1 VGILFFLFEFFSD
14 QLLAF
19 MVLSVVWL
27 SEIFSVI
34 SLRTVPSISF
44 FPRAFFFYFSLFH
57 IYFFSFPF
65 GFSYLALFT
74 TVLYIQHSM
83 VFCWNTYEIPAL
95 ESGLI
100 TALTLRVGMG
110 QQVPDLRTSDG
121 TAVAPTALSEIQ
133 RIAGQSSGSSEGH
146 SLQSIQ
152 VASPS
157 NLLTAEI
164 PPDSINGP
172 YSVSSTGTAQRRR
185 SSTETDFEHEEH
197 LRESYSRHVEL
208 SRRIQQEQ
216 LSAMLGIHVPNSS
229 GMSQSSHSN
238 SLPPSPYRSR
248 AGSIFNSTPLSS
260 PRPHEEHRHGH
271 GHGHGLRSNSS
282 DSMQGRGDT
291 SLLSYPISF
300 IASLSMGFSW
310 LGMSSG
316 SDASRDYRE
325 MDSQS
330 GYEGEGDEST
340 RRLHRVSSVDGDTS
354 EEVRGNGGCDEDDSP
369 GAFRST
375 RAGIISPC
383 ATPSRRQISRSGSG
397 KSKESRNARKGVIT
411 PVRSPFSNMLS
422 GSQDLGSSF
431 DLTDTDTS
439 NAVRRSAYSPVR
451 SSRGSGDSRLGIPG
465 VLDVDDIE
473 PQRVSRSG
481 GNRGRESKN
490 QGQSS
495 GRSEPSKY
503 QHNELMM
510 YNSDIDVTDELLNF
524 GAARVGGVP
533 PTQSLLSFARPVDQ
547 SVMGIDGVE
556 NIGYWNSRSIAGEST
571 LDDYFLRDRFTSNPV
586 GRESSS
592 SGGSSDPNHSSS
604 SSPDKA
610 AALDSSSSSS
620 SSTGIARNDA
630 GSAHYSKSRPSPL
643 RLPMSYSPE
652 RVRER
657 ERERES
663 KRESPQRLHEID
675 KNTGYISPVK
685 QDGSSAVV
693 VSEPS
698 GKHPNRA
705 KGSKKA
711 SRSLRPSR
719 TQGSSSSLSGTS
731 SSSSDGLESASRS
744 LLPLHPR
751 PAHGQNQAY
760 IEPVPTTPTLTG
772 ETLVLSPARRVP
784 SVNDFGYRRNDFNM
798 FGNDFN
804 EDD

>member
-1 VGILFFLFEFFSD
+1 
-14 QLLAF
+14 

-110 QQVPDLRTSDG
+110 QQVQDLRAGDG

-133 RIAGQSSGSSEGH
+133 RIAAQSSGSSEGH

-164 PPDSINGP
+164 PHEGVNGP
-172 YSVSSTGTAQRRR
+172 FSVSSTGTAQRRR

-216 LSAMLGIHVPNSS
+216 LSAMLGIHVPNS
-229 GMSQSSHSN
+229 GGRSQSSHSN

-260 PRPHEEHRHGH
+260 PRPQYEEHRHGN
-271 GHGHGLRSNSS
+271 GHGLRSASS

-316 SDASRDYRE
+316 GETSRDYRE
-325 MDSQS
+325 MENQS
-330 GYEGEGDEST
+330 GYEGEADEST

-369 GAFRST
+369 GNFRST

-383 ATPSRRQISRSGSG
+383 ATPSRRQISRSGSS
-397 KSKESRNARKGVIT
+397 KSRESRNARKGLIT

-422 GSQDLGSSF
+422 GSNDLGSSF

-439 NAVRRSAYSPVR
+439 NAVRRAAYSPVR
-451 SSRGSGDSRLGIPG
+451 SPRGSADGRLGIPG
-465 VLDVDDIE
+465 VLDVDDIDL
-473 PQRVSRSG
+473 QKVSRSG
-481 GNRGRESKN
+481 GKRGRESKS

-524 GAARVGGVP
+524 GAARVSGVP

-547 SVMGIDGVE
+547 SVMGIDTVE
-556 NIGYWNSRSIAGEST
+556 SVGYWNSRSVAGEPT
-571 LDDYFLRDRFTSNPV
+571 LDDYFLRDRFSSNAS

-592 SGGSSDPNHSSS
+592 SGGSSDLNHSSS
-604 SSPDKA
+604 SSPDKEATA
-610 AALDSSSSSS
+610 AAAGDKSNSSSSSGC
-620 SSTGIARNDA
+620 TGIARNDA
-630 GSAHYSKSRPSPL
+630 TGSAHYSKSRPSPL

-652 RVRER
+652 RER
-657 ERERES
+657 EMEIES
-663 KRESPQRLHEID
+663 KRESPLRLHEND
-675 KNTGYISPVK
+675 NVTGHTSPIK
-685 QDGSSAVV
+685 QSASSAAV
-693 VSEPS
+693 VSES
-698 GKHPNRA
+698 CGKQSKRTS
-705 KGSKKA
+705 KGPKKS
-711 SRSLRPSR
+711 SRSSRPSK
-719 TQGSSSSLSGTS
+719 TLGSSSSLSGAS
-731 SSSSDGLESASRS
+731 SSSSDGIEPASRS
-744 LLPLHPR
+744 LLPLHPG
-751 PAHGQNQAY
+751 PVHGQNQEHL
-760 IEPVPTTPTLTG
+760 EPAPTTPSLTA
-772 ETLVLSPARRVP
+772 ETVVLSPARRVP

>member
-110 QQVPDLRTSDG
+110 QQVPDLRSNDG

-164 PPDSINGP
+164 AHDSSNGP

-216 LSAMLGIHVPNSS
+216 LSAMLGIQVPNSS
-229 GMSQSSHSN
+229 GMSQSSHST

-271 GHGHGLRSNSS
+271 GHGHGLRSTSS

-310 LGMSSG
+310 LGISSG

-325 MDSQS
+325 LDSQS
-330 GYEGEGDEST
+330 GYDGEGDEST

-354 EEVRGNGGCDEDDSP
+354 EEVRGNGGYDEDDSP

-383 ATPSRRQISRSGSG
+383 ATPSRRQISRSGSS
-397 KSKESRNARKGVIT
+397 KSRESRIARKGVIT

-439 NAVRRSAYSPVR
+439 NAARRTAYSPVR
-451 SSRGSGDSRLGIPG
+451 SSRGSGDSRPGIPG

-473 PQRVSRSG
+473 PQKVSRSG
-481 GNRGRESKN
+481 GKRGRESKN

-556 NIGYWNSRSIAGEST
+556 NVGYWNSRSVAGDSP

-586 GRESSS
+586 GRESCS

-610 AALDSSSSSS
+610 AAFDSSSSSS
-620 SSTGIARNDA
+620 SIGIARNDA

-643 RLPMSYSPE
+643 RLPTSYSPE

-657 ERERES
+657 EREG
-663 KRESPQRLHEID
+663 KGESPQRLHENE

-685 QDGSSAVV
+685 QDASSAAV

-698 GKHPNRA
+698 GKHPNPTRTA

-711 SRSLRPSR
+711 PRSLRPSR
-719 TQGSSSSLSGTS
+719 ALGNSSSLSGAS

-744 LLPLHPR
+744 LLHPG
-751 PAHGQNQAY
+751 PVNGQNHAY
-760 IEPVPTTPTLTG
+760 LEPVPTTTTLTG
-772 ETLVLSPARRVP
+772 ETLVLSPARRIP